1 MMKSFC
7 LALLFITSLLAGC
20 ATQPTKNKPV
30 SSKKQI
36 YVQKKDESIKAP
48 EYRDYSLL
56 QDSYSRKSLFSDHR
70 AMQVGD
76 ILTVR
81 IVESATASGEAD
93 TSTSRKNTFSGI
105 LENFFG
111 LNLHGHNELS
121 GKNEMGF
128 EGKGKTKR
136 ADQFSATITVKVVDV
151 LPNGNLRIE
160 GKRDLVINN
169 EHRYIILKGIVR
181 PEDISYNNEV
191 LSTYIADAE
200 VVYKGKGVI
209 ARRQGPGWGMWLLDL
224 LLPF

>member
-1 MMKSFC
+1 MRTVV
-7 LALLFITSLLAGC
+7 LVLVLFLAGC
-20 ATQPTKNKPV
+20 ATQ
-30 SSKKQI
+30 SAKKSAI
-36 YVQKKDESIKAP
+36 LETETHVCKKETSVKKP
-48 EYRDYSLL
+48 EYKDYSLL
-56 QDSYSRKSLFSDHR
+56 QEPYSRKSLFSDHR
-70 AMQVGD
+70 AMEVGD

-81 IVESATASGEAD
+81 IVESASASGEAD

-111 LNLHGHNELS
+111 LNLHGHNKLS
-121 GKNEMGF
+121 GKNEMTF

-136 ADQFSATITVKVVDV
+136 NDQFTATITVKVVDV

-160 GKRDLVINN
+160 GKRDLIINN

-191 LSTYIADAE
+191 LSTYVADAE

-209 ARRQGPGWGMWLLDL
+209 ARRQGPGWGIWLLDL

>member
-1 MMKSFC
+1 MRWIFF
-7 LALLFITSLLAGC
+7 LIIILIFGC
-20 ATQPTKNKPV
+20 ATEQPKKESSYIVPQVKEKP
-30 SSKKQI
+30 KEKPQ
-36 YVQKKDESIKAP
+36 YE
-48 EYRDYSLL
+48 EYSLL
-56 QDSYSRKSLFSDHR
+56 MDPYTKKSLFSDHR

-81 IVESATASGEAD
+81 IVESASATGEAN
-93 TSTSRKNTFSGI
+93 TSTSRKNVFSGI

-121 GKNEMGF
+121 GKNEMTF

-136 ADQFSATITVKVVDV
+136 TDQFSATITVKVVEV

-191 LSTYIADAE
+191 LSTQVADAE

-209 ARRQGPGWGMWLLDL
+209 ARKQGPGWGIWLLDL

>member
-1 MMKSFC
+1 MKPLL
-7 LALLFITSLLAGC
+7 LALLFIISLVGC
-20 ATQPTKNKPV
+20 ATQPAKNKTV
-30 SSKKQI
+30 SVKTGI
-36 YVQKKDESIKAP
+36 YVQKKEESVKIP
-48 EYRDYSLL
+48 EYKDYSLL
-56 QDSYSRKSLFSDHR
+56 QDPYSRKSLFSDHR

-93 TSTSRKNTFSGI
+93 TSTSRKNTFGGI
-105 LENFFG
+105 LDKFFG

-136 ADQFSATITVKVVDV
+136 SDQFSTTITVKVVDV

-191 LSTYIADAE
+191 LSTYVADAE

-209 ARRQGPGWGMWLLDL
+209 ARRQGPGWGMWILDL